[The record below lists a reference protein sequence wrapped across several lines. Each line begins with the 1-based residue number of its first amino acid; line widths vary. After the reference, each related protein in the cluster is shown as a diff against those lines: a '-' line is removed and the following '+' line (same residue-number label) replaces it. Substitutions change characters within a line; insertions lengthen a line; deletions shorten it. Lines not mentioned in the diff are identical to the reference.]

1 MPTINNLTDA
11 KCRAA
16 KPTEKARKIFDGGG
30 LYLFVSPTGAK
41 TWRLSYRVA
50 GKPKTISFGP
60 YPEVTLAQ
68 AREKRDA
75 AKGALRSGVDP
86 MSIKRPH
93 AGAQQLSFAEA
104 NLAYWATRKD
114 LSDGYRKTAHRSIE
128 LHLCPVLGNRPLR
141 SIERADLLAPLNVVD
156 GLGMP
161 ILARR
166 IRLWTSHLYD
176 WAIEQDM
183 ASTNPAAAI
192 NPSKAFSRVK
202 QGHYAAL
209 GLRDLPDFLAR
220 LQMEKGTNRVLA
232 CRLLALTWA
241 RTNELRQMKWE
252 QLEDDFWRVPAIAMK
267 RGHYHLVPLSKQALE
282 VIAILRDR
290 RRGNQFVFPSEW
302 RVDRPIAHN
311 SILELIYRMGYK
323 GRMTGHGWRAVGSTW
338 ANERGYN
345 TDAIER
351 QLAHAPDD
359 RTRAAYNR
367 AEYLDERRRMLQDW
381 ADYLDSLQA
390 DAGLGQSGQ

>member
-1 MPTINNLTDA
+1 MPTMNNLTDA

-16 KPTEKARKIFDGGG
+16 KPTDKARKIFDGGG
-30 LYLFVSPTGAK
+30 LYLFVSPTGSK

-60 YPEVTLAQ
+60 YPEVSLAQ
-68 AREKRDA
+68 AREKREG
-75 AKGALRSGVDP
+75 AKAALRTGVDP
-86 MSIKRPH
+86 MALKRPT
-93 AGAQQLSFAEA
+93 AGVEQLSFAEA
-104 NLAYWATRKD
+104 SKTYWATRKD
-114 LSDGYRKTAHRSIE
+114 LSEGYRKTAQRSIE
-128 LHLCPVLGNRPLR
+128 LHLCPTLGNTPLR

-166 IRLWTSHLYD
+166 IRLWTSHLYE

-183 ASTNPAAAI
+183 AATNPAAAI

-202 QGHYAAL
+202 AGHYAAL
-209 GLRDLPDFLAR
+209 ELRDLPDFLAR
-220 LQMEKGTNRVLA
+220 LRMEKETNRVLA
-232 CRLLALTWA
+232 CRLAALTWA

-252 QLEDDFWRVPAIAMK
+252 QLEDRFWRVPAIAMK

-282 VIAILRDR
+282 VIDLLRAR
-290 RRGNQFVFPSEW
+290 SRGGSFVFPNEY
-302 RVDRPIAHN
+302 RPNHPIAHN

-338 ANERGYN
+338 ANEQGYN

-381 ADYLDSLQA
+381 ADYLDLLEANSSLSE
-390 DAGLGQSGQ
+390 GG